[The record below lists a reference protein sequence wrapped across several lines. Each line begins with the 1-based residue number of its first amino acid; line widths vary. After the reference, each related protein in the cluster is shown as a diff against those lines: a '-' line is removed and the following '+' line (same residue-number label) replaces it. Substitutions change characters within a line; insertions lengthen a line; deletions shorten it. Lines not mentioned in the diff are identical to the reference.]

1 MNSKIYYDIYNQKEK
16 VREELVL
23 AMRRLAGFFKMYI
36 TDDYHFEHPDYN
48 YYKKGEDYGLKNDT
62 IYYYY
67 LSKEV
72 HFIYQNNHYCAK
84 KIEFH
89 DKFRCWAVYDKDK
102 KEHVAFDAL
111 DTDSQIELLEMLDDF
126 LDVRYWNYR

>member
-1 MNSKIYYDIYNQKEK
+1 MNSKNYYDICNQKEK

-23 AMRRLAGFFKMYI
+23 AMRRLSIIFKNNI
-36 TDDYHFEHPDYN
+36 TEG
-48 YYKKGEDYGLKNDT
+48 YYYDNPQRPCDYGCKNDI